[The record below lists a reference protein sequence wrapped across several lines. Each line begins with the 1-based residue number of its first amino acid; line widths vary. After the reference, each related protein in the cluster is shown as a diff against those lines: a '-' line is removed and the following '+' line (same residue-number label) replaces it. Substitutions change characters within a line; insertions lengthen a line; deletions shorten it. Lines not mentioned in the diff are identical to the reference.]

1 MIDLHCHSTAS
12 DGTYSPAEL
21 ISLAKK
27 LGLKAIA
34 LTDHDST
41 AGVAEFLGQADK
53 ENFRNAI
60 PGIELAARNQSL
72 QTFHIL
78 GLFIQPEHPELLRIT
93 EDILHWRNERNLHII
108 ARLNQLGMKITF
120 AEVAE
125 FCPGG
130 VLGRPHIAKA
140 LLAKKYCRSIKQA
153 FDKIIGRGC
162 EAYVFRRVPAPE
174 ECIQVIQA
182 AGGLAIWAHPYSSD
196 SMTHVRCRQ
205 LATELK
211 EIGLDGIEAYYS
223 LHRHAQT
230 LEALKIA
237 QELQL
242 LVSGGS
248 DFHGAHFPK
257 LNLGS
262 GYGRL
267 HIPDSL
273 LPPLQ
278 RAAAERSLSGLSSD
292 LIESTA
298 YLHRRST

>member
-21 ISLAKK
+21 IRLAKK
-27 LGLKAIA
+27 LELRAIA

-41 AGVAEFLGQADK
+41 AGVAEFLEQANK
-53 ENFRNAI
+53 EDFSNAI

-78 GLFIQPEHPELLRIT
+78 GLFIQPDHPQLLKIT
-93 EDILHWRNERNLHII
+93 EEILSWRNERNLQII
-108 ARLNQLGMKITF
+108 ARLNQLGMKITLD
-120 AEVAE
+120 EVKE
-125 FCPGG
+125 FCQGK

-140 LLAKKYCRSIKQA
+140 LVDKKYCRNIKRA
-153 FDKIIGRGC
+153 FDKVIGRGC
-162 EAYVFRRVPAPE
+162 EAYVFRRVPTPE
-174 ECIQVIQA
+174 ECIKVIHI

-205 LATELK
+205 LAAELK

-237 QELQL
+237 REMQL

-267 HIPDSL
+267 HVPDSL

-278 RAAAERSLSGLSSD
+278 QKAASRRPSLACHL
-292 LIESTA
+292 A
-298 YLHRRST
+298 